1 MGCKPYR
8 RPRPCTSTERHGARR
23 GLCHAGL
30 LRVKR
35 RLDPLHLSLD
45 QDRIEAAWRR
55 RCVAQQVVARGKHHP
70 LLLDCTDA
78 GARTAKGIAAAAAH
92 FHKHHRTV
100 TFAQDE
106 VDLAPSAPWRSIIAL
121 QQLQALRLQIR
132 QRLVF
137 GSIAAL
143 AGGGVCRSARGGGP
157 FSKEFH

>member
-1 MGCKPYR
+1 MGCKRYR
-8 RPRPCTSTERHGARR
+8 RPRPCTSTERHGARC

-78 GARTAKGIAAAAAH
+78 GARTAKGIAAATAH

-106 VDLAPSAPWRSIIAL
+106 VDLAPSPPRRSIIAL

>member
-1 MGCKPYR
+1 MHG
-8 RPRPCTSTERHGARR
+8 TRH

-30 LRVKR
+30 LRIKR
-35 RLDPLHLSLD
+35 RPDPLHLSLD

-55 RCVAQQVVARGKHHP
+55 RRVAQQIVARGKNHP
-70 LLLDCTDA
+70 LLLDRSDA
-78 GARTAKGIAAAAAH
+78 GARTAKGAAAAAAH
-92 FHKHHRTV
+92 FHKHHRAV
-100 TFAQDE
+100 AFAQDK
-106 VDLAPSAPWRSIIAL
+106 VDLTPSASWRSIIAL

-143 AGGGVCRSARGGGP
+143 AGGGVCYSARGGGP

>member
-1 MGCKPYR
+1 MGCERYR
-8 RPRPCTSTERHGARR
+8 PPEPCNSTEMHGARH
-23 GLCHAGL
+23 GICHARL
-30 LRVKR
+30 LRIKR
-35 RLDPLHLSLD
+35 RLDPLNLPLD
-45 QDRIEAAWRR
+45 QNRIEAAWRR
-55 RCVAQQVVARGKHHP
+55 RCVAQQVVARRKHHP

-157 FSKEFH
+157 FSEEFH

>member
-1 MGCKPYR
+1 MR
-8 RPRPCTSTERHGARR
+8 GARHSI
-23 GLCHAGL
+23 CHARL
-30 LRVKR
+30 LRIKR
-35 RLDPLHLSLD
+35 RLDPLHLPLD
-45 QDRIEAAWRR
+45 QNRIEAAWRR
-55 RCVAQQVVARGKHHP
+55 RCVAQQVVARRKNHP
-70 LLLDCTDA
+70 LLLDCSDA
-78 GARTAKGIAAAAAH
+78 GTGTAKGIAAAAAH

-143 AGGGVCRSARGGGP
+143 AGGGVCHSARGGGP

>member
-1 MGCKPYR
+1 M
-8 RPRPCTSTERHGARR
+8 HGARR
-23 GLCHAGL
+23 CICHAGL
-30 LRVKR
+30 LRIKR
-35 RLDPLHLSLD
+35 RPDPLHLSLD

-55 RCVAQQVVARGKHHP
+55 RCVAQQVVARGKHQP

-106 VDLAPSAPWRSIIAL
+106 VDLAPSPPWRSIIAL

>member
-1 MGCKPYR
+1 MR
-8 RPRPCTSTERHGARR
+8 DARR
-23 GLCHAGL
+23 CICRVRL
-30 LRVKR
+30 LRIKR
-35 RLDPLHLSLD
+35 RLDPLNLPLD
-45 QDRIEAAWRR
+45 QNRIEAAWRR

-78 GARTAKGIAAAAAH
+78 GTGTAKGIAAAAAH
-92 FHKHHRTV
+92 FHKHHRTA

-106 VDLAPSAPWRSIIAL
+106 VDLAPSAPRRPIIAL

>member
-1 MGCKPYR
+1 MR
-8 RPRPCTSTERHGARR
+8 DARR
-23 GLCHAGL
+23 CICHAGL
-30 LRVKR
+30 LRIKR
-35 RLDPLHLSLD
+35 RFDPLHLPLD

-55 RCVAQQVVARGKHHP
+55 RCVAQQVVARRKNHP

-143 AGGGVCRSARGGGP
+143 AGGGVCHSARGGGP

>member
-1 MGCKPYR
+1 MR
-8 RPRPCTSTERHGARR
+8 DARR
-23 GLCHAGL
+23 CICRVRL
-30 LRVKR
+30 LRIKR
-35 RLDPLHLSLD
+35 RLDPLHLPLD
-45 QDRIEAAWRR
+45 QDRIEAAWRG
-55 RCVAQQVVARGKHHP
+55 RCVAQQVVACGKHHP

-78 GARTAKGIAAAAAH
+78 GARTAKGFAAAAAH
-92 FHKHHRTV
+92 FHKHHRAV
-100 TFAQDE
+100 AFAQDE
-106 VDLAPSAPWRSIIAL
+106 VDLTPSASWRSIIAL

>member
-1 MGCKPYR
+1 MRDARRCICRVRLLRIKR
-8 RPRPCTSTERHGARR
+8 RP
-23 GLCHAGL
+23 
-30 LRVKR
+30 
-35 RLDPLHLSLD
+35 DPLHLSLD

-55 RCVAQQVVARGKHHP
+55 RRVAQQVVARGKHHP

-78 GARTAKGIAAAAAH
+78 GARTAKGFAAAAAH
-92 FHKHHRTV
+92 FHKHHRAV
-100 TFAQDE
+100 AFAQDK
-106 VDLAPSAPWRSIIAL
+106 VDLTPSASWRSIIAL

>member
-1 MGCKPYR
+1 M
-8 RPRPCTSTERHGARR
+8 HGARH

-35 RLDPLHLSLD
+35 RPDPLHLPLD
-45 QDRIEAAWRR
+45 QNRIEAAWRR
-55 RCVAQQVVARGKHHP
+55 RCVAQQVVARRKNHP

-78 GARTAKGIAAAAAH
+78 GARTAKGIAAATAH

-106 VDLAPSAPWRSIIAL
+106 VDLAPSAPRRPIIAL

>member
-1 MGCKPYR
+1 MH
-8 RPRPCTSTERHGARR
+8 SARHGI
-23 GLCHAGL
+23 CHVGL
-30 LRVKR
+30 LRIKC
-35 RLDPLHLSLD
+35 RLDPLHLPLD
-45 QDRIEAAWRR
+45 QNRIETAWRGR
-55 RCVAQQVVARGKHHP
+55 RVAQQVVARRKHHP

-78 GARTAKGIAAAAAH
+78 GTGTAKGIAAAAAH

-106 VDLAPSAPWRSIIAL
+106 VDLAPSAPWRPIIAL

-143 AGGGVCRSARGGGP
+143 AGGGVCRSARRDGP

>member
-1 MGCKPYR
+1 MH
-8 RPRPCTSTERHGARR
+8 SARR
-23 GLCHAGL
+23 CICHAGL

-55 RCVAQQVVARGKHHP
+55 RRVAQQVVARGKHHP

-78 GARTAKGIAAAAAH
+78 GARTAKGFAAAAAH
-92 FHKHHRTV
+92 FHKHHRAV
-100 TFAQDE
+100 AFAQDK
-106 VDLAPSAPWRSIIAL
+106 VDLTPSASWRSIIAL

>member
-1 MGCKPYR
+1 MH
-8 RPRPCTSTERHGARR
+8 SARR
-23 GLCHAGL
+23 CICHAGL

-70 LLLDCTDA
+70 LLLYCTDA
-78 GARTAKGIAAAAAH
+78 GARTAKGIAAATAH

-106 VDLAPSAPWRSIIAL
+106 VDLAPSPPWRSIIAL

>member
-1 MGCKPYR
+1 MHSTR
-8 RPRPCTSTERHGARR
+8 RCI
-23 GLCHAGL
+23 CHVGL
-30 LRVKR
+30 LGIKR

-55 RCVAQQVVARGKHHP
+55 RCEAQQVVARGKHHP

-106 VDLAPSAPWRSIIAL
+106 VDLAPSAPWRPIIAL

-143 AGGGVCRSARGGGP
+143 AGGGVCHSARGGGP

>member
-1 MGCKPYR
+1 MH
-8 RPRPCTSTERHGARR
+8 SARR
-23 GLCHAGL
+23 CICHAGL
-30 LRVKR
+30 LCIKR

-55 RCVAQQVVARGKHHP
+55 RRVAQQVVARGKHHP

-78 GARTAKGIAAAAAH
+78 GARTAKGFAAAAAH

-106 VDLAPSAPWRSIIAL
+106 VDLTPSASWRSIIAL

>member
-1 MGCKPYR
+1 MRGVR
-8 RPRPCTSTERHGARR
+8 RCI
-23 GLCHAGL
+23 CHARL
-30 LRVKR
+30 LRIKR

-45 QDRIEAAWRR
+45 QDRIEAAWRG
-55 RCVAQQVVARGKHHP
+55 RCVAQQVVACGKHHP

-106 VDLAPSAPWRSIIAL
+106 VNLAPSAPWRPIIAL

-143 AGGGVCRSARGGGP
+143 AGGGVCHSARGGGP

>member
-1 MGCKPYR
+1 MGCQRYC
-8 RPRPCTSTERHGARR
+8 RPRSCTSTEMHGARH

-30 LRVKR
+30 LRIKR
-35 RLDPLHLSLD
+35 RLDPLHLSLN

-92 FHKHHRTV
+92 FHKHHRAV
-100 TFAQDE
+100 AFAQDK
-106 VDLAPSAPWRSIIAL
+106 VDLTPSASWRSIIAL

>member
-1 MGCKPYR
+1 MR
-8 RPRPCTSTERHGARR
+8 DARR
-23 GLCHAGL
+23 CICRVRL
-30 LRVKR
+30 LRIKR
-35 RLDPLHLSLD
+35 RLDPLHLPLD
-45 QDRIEAAWRR
+45 QDRIEAAWRGR
-55 RCVAQQVVARGKHHP
+55 RVAQQVVARGKHHP
-70 LLLDCTDA
+70 MLLDCTDA
-78 GARTAKGIAAAAAH
+78 GARAAKDIAAAAAH

>member
-1 MGCKPYR
+1 MRGA
-8 RPRPCTSTERHGARR
+8 RHGI
-23 GLCHAGL
+23 CHARL
-30 LRVKR
+30 LRIKR
-35 RLDPLHLSLD
+35 RLDPLNLPLD
-45 QDRIEAAWRR
+45 QNRIEAAWRR
-55 RCVAQQVVARGKHHP
+55 RCVAQQVVARRKNHP

-92 FHKHHRTV
+92 FHKHQGAVPVAHH
-100 TFAQDE
+100 QI
-106 VDLAPSAPWRSIIAL
+106 DLAPTAPWRPIIAL

-143 AGGGVCRSARGGGP
+143 AGGGVCRSARGAGP

>member
-1 MGCKPYR
+1 M
-8 RPRPCTSTERHGARR
+8 HGARH
-23 GLCHAGL
+23 GICHARL
-30 LRVKR
+30 LRIKR
-35 RLDPLHLSLD
+35 RLDPLNLPLD
-45 QDRIEAAWRR
+45 QNRIEAAWRR
-55 RCVAQQVVARGKHHP
+55 RCVAQQVVARRKNHP

-78 GARTAKGIAAAAAH
+78 GTGTAKGIAAAAAH

-106 VDLAPSAPWRSIIAL
+106 VDLAPSPPWRSIIAL

-143 AGGGVCRSARGGGP
+143 AGGGVCYSARGGGP
-157 FSKEFH
+157 FSEEFH

>member
-1 MGCKPYR
+1 MR
-8 RPRPCTSTERHGARR
+8 GARHSI
-23 GLCHAGL
+23 CHVGL
-30 LRVKR
+30 LRIKR

-55 RCVAQQVVARGKHHP
+55 RRVAQQVVARGKHHP

>member
-1 MGCKPYR
+1 MY
-8 RPRPCTSTERHGARR
+8 GARR
-23 GLCHAGL
+23 CICHAGL

-45 QDRIEAAWRR
+45 QDRIEAAWRG
-55 RCVAQQVVARGKHHP
+55 RCVAQKVVARGKHHP

-78 GARTAKGIAAAAAH
+78 GARTAKGTAAAAAH